1 MPPKNNLIID
11 GERLKNELDK
21 IDKYNS
27 EIARECGY
35 NPSYFS
41 SCMHYN
47 TIARPCMKMLT
58 MLYGIS
64 YEDIE
69 PIEGEPVKD
78 DEHSEILEQKVH
90 GLTADRLY
98 ALIYTAVYDALK
110 AIERSD

>member
-1 MPPKNNLIID
+1 MAPKNTVIID

-41 SCMHYN
+41 TCAHYN
-47 TIARPCMKMLT
+47 TMARPCMKMLT

-64 YEDIE
+64 YDDIK
-69 PIEGEPVKD
+69 PIEGESVKD
-78 DEHSEILEQKVH
+78 NEHEELLEQKVQD
-90 GLTADRLY
+90 LTADRLY
-98 ALIYTAVYDALK
+98 ALIYTAVYDAVK
-110 AIERSD
+110 EVKGGD

>member
-1 MPPKNNLIID
+1 MAPKNTVIID

-41 SCMHYN
+41 TCAHYN
-47 TIARPCMKMLT
+47 TMARPCMKMLT

-64 YEDIE
+64 YDDIK
-69 PIEGEPVKD
+69 PIE
-78 DEHSEILEQKVH
+78 SEELKEKEELLEQKIQD
-90 GLTADRLY
+90 LTADRLY
-98 ALIYTAVYDALK
+98 ALIYTAVYDAVK
-110 AIERSD
+110 EVKGGD

>member
-1 MPPKNNLIID
+1 MAPKNTVIID
-11 GERLKNELDK
+11 GERLRNELDK

-41 SCMHYN
+41 TCAHYN
-47 TIARPCMKMLT
+47 TMARPCMKMLT

-64 YEDIE
+64 YDDIK
-69 PIEGEPVKD
+69 PIENETEESKEN
-78 DEHSEILEQKVH
+78 DELLEQKAQD
-90 GLTADRLY
+90 LTVDRLY

-110 AIERSD
+110 EVKGGD

>member
-1 MPPKNNLIID
+1 MAPKNTVIID
-11 GERLKNELDK
+11 GERLRNELDK
-21 IDKYNS
+21 IEKYNS

-47 TIARPCMKMLT
+47 TMARPCVKMLT

-64 YEDIE
+64 YDDIKPINSENEDSKE
-69 PIEGEPVKD
+69 KEEL
-78 DEHSEILEQKVH
+78 LEQKVQE
-90 GLTADRLY
+90 LTPDRLY

>member
-1 MPPKNNLIID
+1 MAPKNTVIID
-11 GERLKNELDK
+11 GERLRNELDK

-41 SCMHYN
+41 TCAHYN
-47 TIARPCMKMLT
+47 TMARPCMKMLT

-64 YEDIE
+64 CDDIK
-69 PIEGEPVKD
+69 PIE
-78 DEHSEILEQKVH
+78 SETEESKENEELLEQKAQD
-90 GLTADRLY
+90 LTVDRLY

-110 AIERSD
+110 EVKGGD

>member
-1 MPPKNNLIID
+1 MAPKNTVIID
-11 GERLKNELDK
+11 GERLRNELDK

-41 SCMHYN
+41 TCAHYN
-47 TIARPCMKMLT
+47 TMARPCMKMLT

-64 YEDIE
+64 YDDIK

-78 DEHSEILEQKVH
+78 NEHEELLEQKVQE
-90 GLTADRLY
+90 LTPDRLY

>member
-1 MPPKNNLIID
+1 MAPKNTVIID

-41 SCMHYN
+41 TCAHYN
-47 TIARPCMKMLT
+47 TMARPCMKMLT

-64 YEDIE
+64 YDDIK
-69 PIEGEPVKD
+69 PIESEKSKEN
-78 DEHSEILEQKVH
+78 DELLEQKIQD
-90 GLTADRLY
+90 LTADRLY
-98 ALIYTAVYDALK
+98 ALIYTAVYDAVK
-110 AIERSD
+110 EVKGSD

>member
-1 MPPKNNLIID
+1 MAPKNTVIID

-41 SCMHYN
+41 TCMYYN
-47 TIARPCMKMLT
+47 TISRPCMKMLT
-58 MLYGIS
+58 LLYGIS
-64 YEDIE
+64 YDDIK
-69 PIEGEPVKD
+69 PIESETEESNEN
-78 DEHSEILEQKVH
+78 DELLEQKVQD
-90 GLTADRLY
+90 LTADRLY

-110 AIERSD
+110 EVKGGD